1 MTTRSLGKNGPLLT
15 RIGLGTWAIGGA
27 GWKYGWGSQD
37 DKDSVDVIH
46 EALDLGINWIDTA
59 AVYGLG
65 HSEEVVGRAW
75 PGGGTRCS
83 LRRSAAARGRRDG
96 SIVSVLDAAS
106 IRAEL
111 EASLKRLKTDRIDL
125 YQIHWPD
132 PDPKIEEGWT
142 EIARAVKAGKIRY
155 AGVSNFNPAQ
165 MTRLQAIHPITSL
178 QPPYSM
184 LRRDIEKEIL
194 PFCGKNGI
202 GVICY
207 SPLQMGILSG
217 SFTRERAASL
227 ARDDLRS
234 TSAHFTEPALSRNLA
249 LVDALRPIAE
259 RNGRSV
265 GELALAWAL
274 RQPEVT
280 AAIVGGRRPGQ
291 ARVSQRRRTGTC
303 PRRTWTRSPPP
314 LPRGRPRR
322 SRLDSHGSFP
332 DR

>member
-1 MTTRSLGKNGPLLT
+1 MTKQPLGRNGPPIT

-27 GWKYGWGSQD
+27 GWKFGWGSQD
-37 DKDSVDVIH
+37 DKDSTAVIH

-65 HSEEVVGRAW
+65 HSEEVVGRA
-75 PGGGTRCS
+75 
-83 LRRSAAARGRRDG
+83 LAGRRDKVFLATKCSRTWTSDG

-111 EASLKRLKTDRIDL
+111 EASLKRLKTDWIDL
-125 YQIHWPD
+125 YQVHWPD
-132 PDPKIEEGWT
+132 PDPKIEEGWG
-142 EIARAVKAGKIRY
+142 EIAKAVKAGKVRY

-165 MTRLQAIHPITSL
+165 MARIQGIHPITSL

-184 LRRDIEKEIL
+184 LRRDVEEEIL

-227 ARDDLRS
+227 AKDDLRS
-234 TSAHFTEPALSRNLA
+234 TGPHFTEPALSRNLA
-249 LVDALRPIAE
+249 LVESLRPIAE
-259 RNGRSV
+259 RSGRSV
-265 GELALAWAL
+265 GELALAWVL
-274 RQPEVT
+274 NRPEVT

-291 ARVSQRRRTGTC
+291 ARGLAAAAD
-303 PRRTWTRSPPP
+303 WNLSPKDMEEIAAA
-314 LPRGRPRR
+314 LAVREAAV
-322 SRLDSHGSFP
+322 
-332 DR
+332 

>member
-1 MTTRSLGKNGPLLT
+1 MTTRPLGKNGPLLT

-65 HSEEVVGRAW
+65 HSEEVVGRA
-75 PGGGTRCS
+75 
-83 LRRSAAARGRRDG
+83 LAGRRDKVFLATKCGRTGTPDG

-106 IRAEL
+106 VRAEL
-111 EASLKRLKTDRIDL
+111 EASLKRLSTDWIDL

-132 PDPKIEEGWT
+132 PEAQIEEGWG
-142 EIARAVKAGKIRY
+142 EIAKAVKAGKVRY

-165 MTRLQAIHPITSL
+165 MQRIQGIHPITSL

-184 LRRDIEKEIL
+184 LRRDVEKEIL

-202 GVICY
+202 GVVCY
-207 SPLQMGILSG
+207 SPMQMGILSG

-227 ARDDLRS
+227 AKDDLRS
-234 TSAHFTEPALSRNLA
+234 SSSHFTEPSLSRNLA

-259 RNGRSV
+259 RSGRSV
-265 GELALAWAL
+265 GELALAWVL
-274 RQPEVT
+274 HRPEVT

-291 ARVSQRRRTGTC
+291 ARGLAAAADWSLS
-303 PRRTWTRSPPP
+303 PRDMAEITTALAAREATA
-314 LPRGRPRR
+314 
-322 SRLDSHGSFP
+322 
-332 DR
+332 